1 MYPRLAFLVG
11 LSLSQFGCDEGQEC
25 TELDAGTDQDNCLK
39 DEIQLMDSSRLEDVK
54 ARAGLISD
62 SMIRSYTVSTWVKN
76 HANDVALE
84 DGRSLCELLEG
95 REQSY
100 CLRRLS
106 SPHLQR

>member
-1 MYPRLAFLVG
+1 MYLRLAILAGLV
-11 LSLSQFGCDEGQEC
+11 LSQLGCDESKEC
-25 TELDAGTDQDNCLK
+25 ADLDAGTDRDNCLK
-39 DEIQLMDSSRLEDVK
+39 DEIQQMDSSRLEDVK
-54 ARAGLISD
+54 EQASLISD
-62 SMIRSYTVSTWVKN
+62 SMIRSYAVSTWVKN

>member
-1 MYPRLAFLVG
+1 MNFRLALLAG
-11 LSLSQFGCDEGQEC
+11 LFLSQLSCDESQEC
-25 TELDAGTDQDNCLK
+25 ADLEAGPDQDSCLK
-39 DEIQLMDSSRLEDVK
+39 DEIQQMDSSRMEDVK
-54 ARAGLISD
+54 DRASLISD
-62 SMIRSYTVSTWVKN
+62 SMIRSYAVSSWVKN